1 MGYLHRFVRSIGRA
15 LPFRRQAT
23 SAHGRR
29 NAIGRL
35 FDVEG
40 RDRLLA
46 MEGMRGAGVVLVFL
60 QHYCRQFQLAGH
72 LDGPTALFA
81 AAFRDYGNR
90 GVELFFVLSGFL
102 IYGILLR
109 KRPRFFDF
117 MRRRAQRLY
126 PAFLVA
132 VAIACFADHFRAQPD
147 IPAGLLAAARYILE
161 NLLFL
166 PGLFP
171 IKPVSAV
178 NWSLSYVWWLYV
190 CSTILF
196 ATLGLGRAPPKFR
209 VAVIAAM
216 ATLLVGLSAVHV
228 PNVPVRGLSL
238 LAGMMLAEAERAH
251 LAPVNGLLAA
261 AAVLAAFAIAISDAF
276 PEWFVS
282 IAVAASF
289 YALCSHVFFGAGRF
303 ASLLCANTIRR
314 LGNMSYSFCLV
325 HGFGVV
331 AVLSLLLHELTP
343 GAQNAVFWLGMAPVF
358 LVGAGCGMVLFLT
371 VERPF
376 SLDVPVPAAVSA
388 TAATVLQRE
397 DATLP
402 TAAGTTP

>member
-1 MGYLHRFVRSIGRA
+1 MGHVHRFVRAIRRA
-15 LPFRRQAT
+15 RPFRRQAA
-23 SAHGRR
+23 SARGRR
-29 NAIGRL
+29 IAIGRL
-35 FDVEG
+35 FEVEG
-40 RDRLLA
+40 RDRLLG

-60 QHYCRQFQLAGH
+60 QHYCRQFQVAGH

-81 AAFRDYGNR
+81 EAFRDYGNR

-132 VAIACFADHFRAQPD
+132 VAIGCLADHFRAQPD
-147 IPAGLLAAARYILE
+147 IPTGFMAAARYILE

-178 NWSLSYVWWLYV
+178 NWSLSYIWWLYV

-196 ATLGLGRAPPKFR
+196 ATLGLGRAPAKFR
-209 VAVIAAM
+209 VALIAAM
-216 ATLLVGLSAVHV
+216 AALLVGLSALQV

-238 LAGMMLAEAERAH
+238 LAGMMLAESERAH
-251 LAPVNGLLAA
+251 IAPVNGWLAA
-261 AAVLAAFAIAISDAF
+261 AAVVAAFAIAVSEAF

-282 IAVAASF
+282 IAVAGSF
-289 YALCSHVFFGAGRF
+289 YALCSHAFFGTGRI
-303 ASLLCANTIRR
+303 ASVLCAKPIRR

-331 AVLSLLLHELTP
+331 AVLSLLLHEVNP
-343 GAQNAVFWLGMAPVF
+343 GAQNALFWWGMAPLF
-358 LVGAGCGMVLFLT
+358 LVGAGSGAALFLA
-371 VERPF
+371 VERPL
-376 SLDVPVPAAVSA
+376 SLNVPVSATVSA
-388 TAATVLQRE
+388 TAATILQRE
-397 DATLP
+397 ATTLP
-402 TAAGTTP
+402 TEAGTTP